1 MSTAVNG
8 SSFCLF
14 GGVAYCH
21 LLQVTQWLWV
31 RSLNEAELSAAA
43 QVNSCQTHLG
53 EEAAQMMKINDSLPV
68 WLLTLTLMR
77 GRLIHSSPPH
87 LANRATDF
95 PSITSLVLRSF
106 LWGTTHEEIIR
117 GLRAHHHHHRD
128 NNTALRSSEYIN
140 ESKYLVCSTQT
151 SFRIN
156 FLRSQNV
163 LIPLPVPQR
172 AHHVTVCVCV
182 CVQVTVTQIWFFF
195 HAWCD
200 LL

>member
-8 SSFCLF
+8 SSFCLL

-31 RSLNEAELSAAA
+31 RSLIEAEPSAAA

-106 LWGTTHEEIIR
+106 LCEVQ
-117 GLRAHHHHHRD
+117 LMKK
-128 NNTALRSSEYIN
+128 SSEAFVLIIIIIVIITLLCGPL
-140 ESKYLVCSTQT
+140 SKLMRANIWFCSTQT

-182 CVQVTVTQIWFFF
+182 FR
-195 HAWCD
+195 
-200 LL
+200 